1 MAKLV
6 ERDKSQIGREFK
18 YGEELIDITQP
29 TTVKSTGKPTNKLD
43 TEIESDIFGQGQMQ
57 DDL

>member
-6 ERDKSQIGREFK
+6 KRDMNKQFGK
-18 YGEELIDITQP
+18 ELIDIDQP
-29 TTVKSTGKPTNKLD
+29 TTVKSTGKPTDKLD